1 MGANY
6 PWADE
11 ARDPSTMAR
20 PTQPEHR
27 GRAFFFARR
36 GAGQV
41 RDSVFHRAVDRLLE
55 VAPFLTTLLLVA
67 VYPLLRYLLRDPFP
81 AELFR
86 FAFIAFWIGF
96 LIVNMIRAQ
105 KTRQTVLQNL
115 NTDWLGRLRSAA
127 APLSHYVIFM
137 PLKNESNRHVLFQTF
152 RSVERLNYPKS
163 LVTLMPIV
171 EAEDQVTLERLSEVV
186 SAFAPRIRVEP
197 FVYPTDG
204 LPVKCKATSVTMA
217 GRHVAERVDRGE
229 FQPGP
234 GGVKILIVDTDTIL
248 HEQDLG
254 FRETTHRDEEATAA
268 ARGLRGVVLQSL
280 TTYTANDW
288 KVPMLPRLHN
298 TGFVLYQM
306 GKMQTQGDYLVLG
319 PGTSLDLQAFRAVD
333 YFEPNRHNKDMQF
346 RYKVVMEGY
355 RVAPLKIPTW
365 GQAPPHHARI
375 LGPDRPLGA
384 GGRGCE
390 VRGALSP
397 EVSSRVR
404 DVLPEQDLPGAP
416 RPPGERHAAADRPLA
431 GAAHPDLLDQPL
443 RPRVVAGAGVPLAGR
458 ARPEA
463 RREEPVRQLDG
474 GVQPDLPDDRP
485 HLVHAPGNGGHP
497 AHHEAD
503 HLPAHAAPLAW
514 DAHVRGVVL
523 VGLLSDQPTRL
534 FLDGHGPALH
544 AGEARVGSP
553 HRAHAGHAEMTGRG
567 GRRQKPPRGIDRP
580 RETAEA

>member
-41 RDSVFHRAVDRLLE
+41 RDSVCHRAVDRLLE

-105 KTRQTVLQNL
+105 KTRQTILQNL
-115 NTDWLGRLRSAA
+115 DTDWLGRLRSAA
-127 APLSHYVIFM
+127 APLSHYLIFM

-171 EAEDQVTLERLSEVV
+171 EAEDQVTLEKLSEVV

-234 GGVKILIVDTDTIL
+234 GGVKVLIIDADTIL

-254 FRETTHRDEEATAA
+254 FRETTHRDEEVTAA

-280 TTYTANDW
+280 TTYTANYW

-333 YFEPNRHNKDMQF
+333 YFEPNRHNEDMQF

-365 GQAPPHHARI
+365 GQAPLTTRESWGQIARW
-375 LGPDRPLGA
+375 A
-384 GGRGCE
+384 
-390 VRGALSP
+390 RGAVDVKFVVRYRRRCPRASVTFFRSKTFQALRALLANAMPPLTVLLPAQLILISWISPCVRELWPVPVFLSP
-397 EVSSRVR
+397 
-404 DVLPEQDLPGAP
+404 DVLALK
-416 RPPGERHAAADRPLA
+416 HAGKSLCVSPMAAFNLIFQTIVLTSST
-431 GAAHPDLLDQPL
+431 LLGM
-443 RPRVVAGAGVPLAGR
+443 VVI
-458 ARPEA
+458 
-463 RREEPVRQLDG
+463 
-474 GVQPDLPDDRP
+474 P
-485 HLVHAPGNGGHP
+485 HTMKPIIY
-497 AHHEAD
+497 
-503 HLPAHAAPLAW
+503 
-514 DAHVRGVVL
+514 
-523 VGLLSDQPTRL
+523 QPTPRRWRRTRTFAEWFRL
-534 FLDGHGPALH
+534 VFSPINLHSYFLMATAQLYTQGKLAL
-544 AGEARVGSP
+544 GLP
-553 HRAHAGHAEMTGRG
+553 IAHTPVTR
-567 GRRQKPPRGIDRP
+567 K
-580 RETAEA
+580 